1 MRRYMLL
8 AVVIIFAVSLL
19 LTGLDV
25 SSRYPSPPK
34 IKEISVS
41 GLEKL
46 DKIHVI
52 LYPQNKEAN
61 LEKILEQIY
70 SHTISDKNLIIAGEE
85 KAIIFLPGLKLKNTF
100 SYTLGRTIATMLE
113 VEKTQEGSIII
124 VSGLRPY
131 EEIYLLQKDGASYIM
146 TPIARAVSR
155 DQVLT
160 IRGRADNCKFVEVYA
175 YRAAED
181 FNASLPPDPYL
192 WLNNATVIG
201 NQYELRVDLSSG
213 PASRTG
219 RPLLSENRVLLIYGV
234 PLLANQSWTF
244 ISLEELGEEKNVTV
258 NITCA
263 P

>member
-1 MRRYMLL
+1 MLL
-8 AVVIIFAVSLL
+8 AVIIVFIGSLL
-19 LTGLDV
+19 LASLDI
-25 SSRYPSPPK
+25 SSRYPQPPK
-34 IKEISVS
+34 IKEISVP

-46 DKIHVI
+46 DKIHV
-52 LYPQNKEAN
+52 LSYPQGEEVNI
-61 LEKILEQIY
+61 EKALKQVY
-70 SHTISDKNLIIAGEE
+70 SHAIPDKNLIIAGEE
-85 KAIIFLPGLKLKNTF
+85 QAIIFLPNLKLKDTF
-100 SYTLGRTIATMLE
+100 SYTLGKTIATMLE
-113 VEKTQEGSIII
+113 VEKAQEGSIII
-124 VSGLRPY
+124 VDNLRPY
-131 EEIYLLQKDGASYIM
+131 EEIYLLQRNGSSYIM
-146 TPIARAVSR
+146 TPIARAVPR
-155 DQVLT
+155 DQVLI

-192 WLNNATVIG
+192 WLNNATVIS
-201 NQYELRVDLSSG
+201 NQYELRIDLSSG
-213 PASRTG
+213 PASKTG